1 MGPQKLSFR
10 KLHSWSCYKT
20 KAKNL
25 ISFFNLLFV
34 SYSSRWSQLL
44 PKLQVVS
51 RSWLLFWVADL
62 YWYLSTKHLSLK
74 NPLNISQSAYS
85 TLNLIIYPIPRYGP
99 PWIFAI
105 SMNRRTSNLIN
116 SLAHHVQLIILSY
129 LFFTALYTPKT
140 KDRSLGSTV
149 KADFH
154 SFSQSWHRQLTF
166 L

>member
-1 MGPQKLSFR
+1 MGPKKLSFQ

-25 ISFFNLLFV
+25 IFFFNLLFV
-34 SYSSRWSQLL
+34 SYSSRWSQSL
-44 PKLQVVS
+44 PKTQVVS
-51 RSWLLFWVADL
+51 RSWLLFWAADL
-62 YWYLSTKHLSLK
+62 YCYLSTKYLSLK
-74 NPLNISQSAYS
+74 NSLNISQSAYS
-85 TLNLIIYPIPRYGP
+85 TLIIYPIPRYGP

-105 SMNRRTSNLIN
+105 SINRRSSYLIN
-116 SLAHHVQLIILSY
+116 SLAHHVQIIILSY
-129 LFFTALYTPKT
+129 LFFIALYILKT
-140 KDRSLGSTV
+140 KNRSLGSTV